1 MSCYTIYIKNKSHS
15 EVLAVI
21 DKVISNKKTP
31 AAAAK
36 ELGLPEEEFKE
47 LYSDITAKMLVM

>member
-1 MSCYTIYIKNKSHS
+1 MSCYTKYIKNKTHF

-31 AAAAK
+31 VAAAK
-36 ELGLPEEEFKE
+36 ELGLPEEEFTE
-47 LYSDITAKMLVM
+47 LYADITAKMLVM